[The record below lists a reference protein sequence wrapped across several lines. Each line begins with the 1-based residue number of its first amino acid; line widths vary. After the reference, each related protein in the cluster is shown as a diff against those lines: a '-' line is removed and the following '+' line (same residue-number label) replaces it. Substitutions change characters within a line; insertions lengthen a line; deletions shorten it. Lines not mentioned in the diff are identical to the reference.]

1 MHCVLD
7 LPIGHFGMFSEN
19 AEEAFV
25 GAFEDVIWHVIVEI
39 GPESL
44 GDETLPIDLV
54 KEIAEAVGGVGGTA
68 VPGLAAEEVEV
79 SRLHVEGLRTLTVE
93 GWIFWIV
100 GLPAS
105 IMATGHK
112 LAGPILVFVLVCQGD
127 LERHAKNGHLKTPV
141 MAADI
146 VVRNWKFQAVI
157 YVKAV
162 NAQIFAV
169 QDASL
174 RHAVALGTENCF
186 GDGYDR
192 LAHEQVAEHPVAFK

>member
-1 MHCVLD
+1 
-7 LPIGHFGMFSEN
+7 MFSEN
-19 AEEAFV
+19 AEEAFI

-54 KEIAEAVGGVGGTA
+54 EEVADAVGFIGGA
-68 VPGLAAEEVEV
+68 AMPGLAAQEVEV
-79 SRLHVEGLRTLTVE
+79 SRFHEQGLGATTVE

-100 GLPAS
+100 GLSAR
-105 IMATGHK
+105 IMAAGHE

-127 LERHAKNGHLKTPV
+127 LERHAENGHSKTPV

-157 YVKAV
+157 DVKAV

-186 GDGYDR
+186 SYRYDR
-192 LAHEQVAEHPVAFK
+192 LAHE